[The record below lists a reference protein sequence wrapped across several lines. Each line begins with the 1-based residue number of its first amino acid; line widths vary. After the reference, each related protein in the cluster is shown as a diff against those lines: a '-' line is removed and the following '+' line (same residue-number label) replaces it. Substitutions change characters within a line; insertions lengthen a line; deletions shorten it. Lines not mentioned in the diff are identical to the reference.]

1 MTWCYYNFFFVT
13 EPPSLTAQPKSK
25 IFGELDRN
33 AEIPCLAAGTHEIN
47 SCMYKVVESKFVI
60 SLIFGGG
67 GGGGELIFIPVYNNH
82 DGSWVKKLG
91 VTLFL

>member
-1 MTWCYYNFFFVT
+1 MTWCYYNFFFFA

-60 SLIFGGG
+60 SLIFFWGGG
-67 GGGGELIFIPVYNNH
+67 VIFIPVYNNH